1 MSIVSVDD
9 LVSRPITVMNTIQEA
24 VHVETRLEYSHVL
37 RYAICFNDIL
47 IFIAM
52 NFRSRRYEY
61 HESCVC
67 VRLIS
72 RRCHRFGGMRE
83 ERENEGGIRDNR
95 IMAGC
100 GMKCFDGSG
109 ICSI

>member
-9 LVSRPITVMNTIQEA
+9 LVSRPIAVMNTIQEA

-52 NFRSRRYEY
+52 NFRSRPGA
-61 HESCVC
+61 
-67 VRLIS
+67 II
-72 RRCHRFGGMRE
+72 G
-83 ERENEGGIRDNR
+83 
-95 IMAGC
+95 
-100 GMKCFDGSG
+100 DGDRKRAAFLVLG
-109 ICSI
+109 LAL